1 MKRGWIN
8 WDQTELPRTA
18 FDARLAAA
26 RRPDLPAVV
35 VYTDIWRSNRVRHF
49 SNFMPYWNRA
59 FLVIPRDEPP
69 TLLCGLSPRVY
80 PWIRSVTILENI
92 LPSPSLT
99 GRLLQLCSERGWTR
113 IGALDFTRFP
123 HDLHSSLTG
132 IEVVDLSLEIPPDDA
147 ELAMHRHA
155 AEMARGILAEEVPN
169 GVGRS
174 DHEFTGRLER
184 RFRRAGAE
192 DLVILLTIG
201 ATPPLPPRG
210 VTLSGNFSIS
220 LALEYRGHWVKVV
233 RNAAGQVQ
241 PLPAGAYKET
251 LAGPYPYESGTGP
264 LFAARW
270 EMANQGS
277 RVFYGDTYRATPA
290 GAELL

>member
-1 MKRGWIN
+1 V
-8 WDQTELPRTA
+8 

-26 RRPDLPAVV
+26 RRADLPAVV

-92 LPSPSLT
+92 LPSPSLA
-99 GRLLQLCSERGWTR
+99 GRLLQLCSERSWTR
-113 IGALDFTRFP
+113 IGALNFTQFP
-123 HDLHSSLTG
+123 HDLYSALGT
-132 IEVVDLSLEIPPDDA
+132 IEVVDLPLEISPDHA

-155 AEMARGILAEEVPN
+155 AEMARGILAEELPN
-169 GVGRS
+169 GIGRV

-192 DLVILLTIG
+192 DLVILLTTG
-201 ATPPLPPRG
+201 ATPPLPPKG
-210 VTLSGNFSIS
+210 ATLTENFSVS
-220 LALEYRGHWVKVV
+220 LALEYRGHWVKVL
-233 RNAAGQVQ
+233 RNAARQTGS
-241 PLPAGAYKET
+241 LPGNAYTET
-251 LAGPYPYESGTGP
+251 LAGPYPYEAGTGP

-270 EMANQGS
+270 EIAHQRG
-277 RVFYGDTYRATPA
+277 RVFYGETYRTTPA